1 MKKEE
6 PANVFLPWIP
16 SLTPPAKTWA
26 RLDRT
31 LDALTDVEAI
41 RSYAAANDG
50 QFPPTLDQIT
60 STPAPDNPRTGKPF
74 HYSVQGNTATLS
86 DLETPE
92 FPLNYTIRIR
102 K

>member
-1 MKKEE
+1 MKKDQ
-6 PANVFLPWIP
+6 PANVFLFWIP
-16 SLTPPAKTWA
+16 SLAPSAKTWA

-50 QFPPTLDQIT
+50 QLPASLDQIIT
-60 STPAPDNPRTGKPF
+60 TPAPDNPRTGKPF
-74 HYSVQGNTATLS
+74 HYSVQDNTATLS

-92 FPLNYTIRIR
+92 FPLRYTIRIR